1 MAYEVLIGHF
11 WRQQNFKINLK
22 YELKNKKLHEHKTN
36 LSQPK
41 FKIRF
46 RSLKKFGSYSLKKIQ
61 IQFAEEIQM
70 DF

>member
-1 MAYEVLIGHF
+1 MTCEVLIGHF
-11 WRQQNFKINLK
+11 WSQQNFKIWI
-22 YELKNKKLHEHKTN
+22 EKTKSYMNIKQN

-41 FKIRF
+41 FKIPF